1 MKTLI
6 NALII
11 ILILHFI
18 IKNFEDDTKS
28 YDPRYDSEEEYRE
41 DFQED
46 FQEDMRLKYLMDEED
61 GFDLHV
67 NNNNDY
73 LQFME
78 TEDDKV
84 TDKVTDK
91 LMKVKPNNFYEESES
106 APNFD
111 TNVTNISKYFQTNY
125 DSIVA
130 KNLGDNKKK
139 KKNPIEQ
146 DPISKTHCYIDDK
159 DNGCTMSKVNWKYK
173 DEQVQNGGDF
183 IGGVT
188 AFDGIGLEYAV
199 YNTSQLNLQTRVND
213 ISIPLNSNDF
223 AN

>member
-18 IKNFEDDTKS
+18 IKNFEDDSNRYNT
-28 YDPRYDSEEEYRE
+28 RYDL
-41 DFQED
+41 DKDDQED

-84 TDKVTDK
+84 TDKY
-91 LMKVKPNNFYEESES
+91 NFNEESES
-106 APNFD
+106 TPNFD
-111 TNVTNISKYFQTNY
+111 TDVTNISKYFQTNY

-130 KNLGDNKKK
+130 KKIGDNNNNKKK
-139 KKNPIEQ
+139 EPIEQ
-146 DPISKTHCYIDDK
+146 DSVSKTHCYIDDK
-159 DNGCTMSKVNWKYK
+159 DNGCTMSNVKWKYK

-188 AFDGIGLEYAV
+188 AFNGIGSEYAV

-213 ISIPLNSNDF
+213 VSIPENSNIF

>member
-18 IKNFEDDTKS
+18 IKNFEDDDVRG
-28 YDPRYDSEEEYRE
+28 YDPRYNPEEEY
-41 DFQED
+41 QED
-46 FQEDMRLKYLMDEED
+46 FEKDFEKDMRLKYLMDEEN
-61 GFDLHV
+61 GFDLHA
-67 NNNNDY
+67 NNNDDY

-78 TEDDKV
+78 TEDDKASN
-84 TDKVTDK
+84 K

-106 APNFD
+106 TPNFGTD
-111 TNVTNISKYFQTNY
+111 TTDISKYFQTNY

-130 KNLGDNKKK
+130 KNLGDSNKKK
-139 KKNPIEQ
+139 KEPIEQ
-146 DPISKTHCYIDDK
+146 DSISKTHCYIDDK
-159 DNGCTMSKVNWKYK
+159 DNGCTMSNVNWKYK

-188 AFDGIGLEYAV
+188 AFDGIGSEYAV
-199 YNTSQLNLQTRVND
+199 YNTNQINLQTRVND
-213 ISIPLNSNDF
+213 VSIPLNSNDF